1 MEPTTF
7 NIGAYILIPILAAV
21 LGGWVGAFFGNKYQ
35 KAQEDKKMMEVRNIA
50 IKALDIIKSYSK
62 RSYRE
67 VEGEFNKSLSIAEK
81 RTIVVAL
88 HKLGIPFGVPTDE
101 TFNIKKI
108 HFIDAVIDLGEI
120 DGIILQIEK
129 GYCDNLFY
137 LDPDSYFAAN
147 YTLFAKRN
155 VAKRYVSEVLAKS
168 RVDLTTNQLIEP
180 IELGKIFSLG
190 EFKSIQVLREQVRD
204 QMYFDKNGQPIK
216 NKIMSLLKDIDLG
229 LWDIYLMWGYEAY
242 QNISI
247 QNRMGLFL
255 SNLSAN
261 SFYQKNDEEQKS
273 TSHGDKGKNKKLEK
287 AKKKMF

>member
-7 NIGAYILIPILAAV
+7 NIGAYVLIPILAAV

-88 HKLGIPFGVPTDE
+88 HKLGVPFGVPADE

-108 HFIDAVIDLGEI
+108 HFIDAVIDLEEI

-204 QMYFDKNGQPIK
+204 QMYFDKNGHPIN
-216 NKIMSLLKDIDLG
+216 NKIISLLKDIDLG

-242 QNISI
+242 HNISI

-261 SFYQKNDEEQKS
+261 SLNQKTDEEKN
-273 TSHGDKGKNKKLEK
+273 TSHGYRCKNRKLEK
-287 AKKKMF
+287 AKNKMY

>member
-1 MEPTTF
+1 MEPTAF
-7 NIGAYILIPILAAV
+7 NIGAYVLIPILAAV

-35 KAQEDKKMMEVRNIA
+35 KAKEDGKMAKVRNIA
-50 IKALDIIKSYSK
+50 IKALNIIKSYSK

-88 HKLGIPFGVPTDE
+88 HKLGVPFGVPTDE

-108 HFIDAVIDLGEI
+108 HFIDAVIDLEEI

-155 VAKRYVSEVLAKS
+155 IAKRYVSEVLAKS

-204 QMYFDKNGQPIK
+204 QMYFDKNGYPIN
-216 NKIMSLLKDIDLG
+216 NKIISLLKDIDLG

-261 SFYQKNDEEQKS
+261 SLYQKNDEEQKN
-273 TSHGDKGKNKKLEK
+273 TSHGYRSKNRKLEK
-287 AKKKMF
+287 AKNKMY